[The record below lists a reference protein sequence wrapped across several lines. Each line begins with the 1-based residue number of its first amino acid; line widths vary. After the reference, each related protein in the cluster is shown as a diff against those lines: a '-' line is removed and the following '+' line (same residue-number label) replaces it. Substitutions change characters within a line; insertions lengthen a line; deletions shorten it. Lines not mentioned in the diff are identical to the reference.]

1 MLCNLKV
8 DDEAG
13 RLSALRRYAI
23 LDSEEDRNF
32 DTITRLVK
40 DVLGCPVAAVS
51 LVDAHRQ
58 WFKSVDG
65 FPARK
70 APRGIS
76 FCDHTIRD
84 ARPML
89 IEDARTDPRFAA
101 NPLVTGAPFI
111 QSYAGAP
118 LTTAEGYNLGALC
131 AIDFK
136 PRRFS
141 QTGIALLSRFAQVVV
156 DQLELRTLAHRDF
169 LTDVLTRR
177 AFTDAVE
184 SALDQLERDMRPG
197 ALILF
202 DIDHFKT
209 INDEYGHPTGDRV
222 LKAIA
227 EACKAEIRPSDLFAR
242 LGGEE
247 FAIFLYGAGSAA
259 ALVCAERIRRM
270 VESLALSGCGPFTI
284 SCGIAE
290 SRAGFSLDLLLAE
303 ADVALYSAKR
313 SGRNRSVAGNVM
325 AAAA

>member
-13 RLSALRRYAI
+13 RLSALRRYGV

-32 DTITRLVK
+32 DSITRLVK
-40 DVLGCPVAAVS
+40 EVLGCPIAAVS
-51 LVDAHRQ
+51 LVDEERQ
-58 WFKSVDG
+58 WFKAVQG
-65 FPARK
+65 IAVHQT
-70 APRGIS
+70 PRAVS

-89 IEDARTDPRFAA
+89 IEDATADPRFAA
-101 NPLVTGAPFI
+101 NPLVTGKPFI
-111 QSYAGAP
+111 RSYAGAP
-118 LTTAEGYNLGALC
+118 LATPDGYHLGALC

-141 QTGIALLSRFAQVVV
+141 QTGIALLSRFAQIVV

-169 LTDVLTRR
+169 LTGILTRR
-177 AFTDAVE
+177 AFTDAAE
-184 SALDQLERDMRPG
+184 SALDQLTRDVRPG

-202 DIDHFKT
+202 DIDHFKSV
-209 INDEYGHPTGDRV
+209 NDRYGHPVGDRL

-227 EACKAEIRPSDLFAR
+227 EACKAEMRPSDLFAR

-247 FAIFLYGAGSAA
+247 FAIFLYGADTPSALA
-259 ALVCAERIRRM
+259 CAERLRRM
-270 VESLALSGCGPFTI
+270 IAGLSVAGCSAVTI

-290 SRAGFSLDLLLAE
+290 ARPGGSLDLLLAE
-303 ADVALYSAKR
+303 ADAALYGAKR
-313 SGRNRSVAGNVM
+313 SGRNRSVAGSAL